1 MLGAMAPDLAFVE
14 SERSDAACTCGC
26 GRRWLVSRG
35 EVRHQDQAVAF
46 VAMPTIHGAD
56 RVWWLAIELAP
67 GVWAC
72 TRTWRDRDH
81 VTAVVV
87 DGDRTPVTELPRFAA
102 GAAAVRGREDV
113 IGDPAVKA
121 RLFGFHDAVLRN
133 HPDVRHLFDREHGRD
148 FSFKM
153 PDCVFA
159 LPPDQRSPRNQE
171 NFAERDDRVFV
182 RALVPVALADGEEL
196 RIGVWVEVTREAFFA
211 LLRVFWDDDAAY
223 AALRLT
229 GTVENSLPIA
239 GHDLRG
245 AAVTLKARDP
255 SQCLFVAE
263 SATPWLAELLRS
275 SLSVAT
281 LPDLLADVRRA
292 MGRHVS

>member
-1 MLGAMAPDLAFVE
+1 MIAPMDLAFVE
-14 SERSDAACTCGC
+14 TDRGDVACTCGC

-35 EVRHQDQAVAF
+35 EARHEGQAAAF
-46 VAMPTIHGAD
+46 VAMPTIHGGD
-56 RVWWLAIELAP
+56 RVWWMAIELTP
-67 GVWAC
+67 GAWAC
-72 TRTWRDRDH
+72 TRTWRDGAQ

-87 DGDRTPVTELPRFAA
+87 DGDRTPVTELPGFVA
-102 GAAAVRGREDV
+102 GAARGREEV
-113 IGDPAVKA
+113 VADPAAKA
-121 RLFGFHDAVLRN
+121 RLFGFHDQVLRN

-148 FSFKM
+148 FSFKL

-171 NFAERDDRVFV
+171 NFAELDERVFV
-182 RALVPVALADGEEL
+182 RALVLVALADGEEL

-211 LLRVFWDDDAAY
+211 LLRVFWDDEAAY
-223 AALRLT
+223 AAMRLT
-229 GTVENSLPIA
+229 GTIESSLALA
-239 GHDLRG
+239 GHDTRG

-275 SLSVAT
+275 CLSVAT
-281 LPDLLADVRRA
+281 LPDLLADIRRA
-292 MGRHVS
+292 LVRHVA